1 MDIFD
6 GLSALGGL
14 CLFLFGMSIM
24 AEALQR
30 RAGGRLGGQ
39 LRRMTRSRWAGFFT
53 GLAVTAAVLCLLV
66 RQQQPQLGGLC
77 AAAAGVMLLLAA
89 LEQLADVREV
99 FARLTGMAGI
109 EEGYLNTLVKVLG
122 VSYVAEL
129 AAQTCQDLGEGG
141 LALKV
146 GLVGKLCVFTLTAP
160 MLLSLLEMILELTP

>member
-53 GLAVTAAVLCLLV
+53 GLAVTAAVQSSSAAMV
-66 RQQQPQLGGLC
+66 MVVGFVNSGQRGLYPP
-77 AAAAGVMLLLAA
+77 AV
-89 LEQLADVREV
+89 
-99 FARLTGMAGI
+99 
-109 EEGYLNTLVKVLG
+109 
-122 VSYVAEL
+122 
-129 AAQTCQDLGEGG
+129 
-141 LALKV
+141 
-146 GLVGKLCVFTLTAP
+146 
-160 MLLSLLEMILELTP
+160 

>member
-53 GLAVTAAVLCLLV
+53 GLAVTAAVQSSSAAMVMVVGFVNSGLLTLGQAV
-66 RQQQPQLGGLC
+66 GVIMGTNVGTTVTPWLLSLGGL
-77 AAAAGVMLLLAA
+77 
-89 LEQLADVREV
+89 
-99 FARLTGMAGI
+99 
-109 EEGYLNTLVKVLG
+109 
-122 VSYVAEL
+122 
-129 AAQTCQDLGEGG
+129 EGG
-141 LALKV
+141 GFLGRLLRPAGFV
-146 GLVGKLCVFTLTAP
+146 P
-160 MLLSLLEMILELTP
+160 LLSR